1 MNDSDSKTLAYLY
14 NGDDSSPIVITGK
27 YCTGGRI
34 AGDCAAGYYCVSG
47 MDIPDPNNTYAPDGQ
62 LCPYGYYCPAGN
74 TNTAVQD

>member
-1 MNDSDSKTLAYLY
+1 MVLTLLCLQAY
-14 NGDDSSPIVITGK
+14 NCNSSNTVVFTGK

-62 LCPYGYYCPAGN
+62 LCPYGYYCPAGK
-74 TNTAVQD
+74 TYAPDQD